1 MSLNS
6 WKQLRLIFHKQPVP
20 QLELL
25 QLLWFGVVDDCRGV
39 PPELRIPSFG
49 PTGQHP
55 PSENLTL
62 TYEHRNQFLF
72 EQVEMLKILFSPRG
86 IFPETDA

>member
-25 QLLWFGVVDDCRGV
+25 WFGVVDDCRGV
-39 PPELRIPSFG
+39 PSELRIPSFG

-55 PSENLTL
+55 PLENLTL
-62 TYEHRNQFLF
+62 TYEHRNQLLF
-72 EQVEMLKILFSPRG
+72 EHVEMLKSLFLQGEFS
-86 IFPETDA
+86 PETDA